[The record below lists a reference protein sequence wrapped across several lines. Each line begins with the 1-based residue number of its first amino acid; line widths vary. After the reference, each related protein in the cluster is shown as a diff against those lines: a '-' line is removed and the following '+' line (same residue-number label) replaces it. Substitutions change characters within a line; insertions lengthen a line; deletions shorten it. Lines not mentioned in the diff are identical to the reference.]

1 MEYLL
6 TFYIKFNIFNLFY
19 NVVYSFIMYDFSICQ
34 KVSYVSELMQ
44 DRIKHLYEVS
54 LRWERFRGR
63 GENSWEKRLW
73 TNTYYEVSLRGR
85 RETSGNLL
93 FFLFSLWNYT
103 TLLEHFLSKT
113 AENIHKRYTRAEAPP
128 RKAWCF
134 Y

>member
-1 MEYLL
+1 
-6 TFYIKFNIFNLFY
+6 
-19 NVVYSFIMYDFSICQ
+19 MYDFSICR

-63 GENSWEKRLW
+63 GENSGEKDFGQIHTW
-73 TNTYYEVSLRGR
+73 EVSLRRR

-93 FFLFSLWNYT
+93 LFLFSLWNYT

-113 AENIHKRYTRAEAPP
+113 AENIHKRYARAEAPP

-134 Y
+134 C